1 MRKSIAAALLVLL
14 AGCTAQDRN
23 YEPLVDLP
31 ASGRTPE
38 QYAFDLRQC
47 QELASRRAPQ
57 QQIAGSTVVGA
68 AAGAAAGTLIG
79 VITGRPAHGLWRG
92 AALGGLA
99 GLGYGLYSSWDDQN
113 RAVANCLRGRGYVV
127 LQE

>member
-1 MRKSIAAALLVLL
+1 MRKTWVVALLVL

-23 YEPLVDLP
+23 YEPLVDLA

-47 QELASRRAPQ
+47 QALASQRAPQ
-57 QQIAGSTVVGA
+57 NQVVGSTAVGA
-68 AAGAAAGTLIG
+68 AAGAAAGTVIG
-79 VITGRPAHGLWRG
+79 VIAGRPAHGLWQG
-92 AALGGLA
+92 AALGGLG
-99 GLGYGLYSSWDDQN
+99 GLGYGLYNSWDEQN

-127 LQE
+127 VQE

>member
-1 MRKSIAAALLVLL
+1 MRKSLVLVLLLL
-14 AGCTAQDRN
+14 AGCTARDRN
-23 YEPLVDLP
+23 YEPLVDLA

-47 QELASRRAPQ
+47 QALASQRAPQ
-57 QQIAGSTVVGA
+57 QQVAGSTAVGA
-68 AAGAAAGTLIG
+68 AAGAAAGTMVG
-79 VITGRPAHGLWRG
+79 VIAGRPAHGLWQG

-99 GLGYGLYSSWDDQN
+99 GLGYGLYNSWDEQN

-127 LQE
+127 VQE

>member
-1 MRKSIAAALLVLL
+1 MRKSVAVALLLL

-23 YEPLVDLP
+23 YEPIVDLQ

-38 QYAFDLRQC
+38 EYAFDLRQC
-47 QELASRRAPQ
+47 QELAARRSPQ
-57 QQIAGSTVVGA
+57 QEVAGSTVVGA
-68 AAGAAAGTLIG
+68 AAGAAAGTLVG

-99 GLGYGLYSSWDDQN
+99 GLGYGLYNSWDEQN

-127 LQE
+127 VSE